1 MSEHGFEKLR
11 EIIKTLRSEN
21 GCPWDREQ
29 THNSLKP
36 CILEEAA
43 EVAASIRIYEKT
55 KDDSNMK
62 EELGDVLLQVMMH
75 SRIAEEEERFNI
87 DDVIDGICEKM
98 IRRHPHV
105 FGSLELSNSTQVLE
119 TWEEIKKKEK
129 QEKQDQPFSQ
139 SPLKEIPIELPALTR
154 ACKVQKKTDK
164 LYEAVKSAK
173 ESIESVK
180 EALNKLES
188 GDNDYYDELGGIL
201 YNCANIARLY
211 KVDPEQALTDKIEAL
226 IDEKEG

>member
-11 EIIKTLRSEN
+11 EIIKALRSEN

-55 KDDSNMK
+55 NDDSNMK

-75 SRIAEEEERFNI
+75 SRIAEEESRFSV

-105 FGSLELSNSTQVLE
+105 FGDLELSNSEQVLE
-119 TWEEIKKKEK
+119 TWEEIKQKEK
-129 QEKQDQPFSQ
+129 QNQPFAK
-139 SPLKEIPIELPALTR
+139 SPLKEIPIELPSLTR
-154 ACKVQKKTDK
+154 ACKVQKKADK
-164 LYEAVKSAK
+164 LYDTSKSAK
-173 ESIESVK
+173 DSIEAVK
-180 EALNKLES
+180 EALNQLDS
-188 GDNDYYDELGGIL
+188 DDNNYYNEIGEIL
-201 YNCANIARLY
+201 FNCANIVRLY
-211 KVDPEQALTDKIEAL
+211 KVDPEQALNDKIEGL

>member
-11 EIIKTLRSEN
+11 EIIKVLRSEN

-55 KDDSNMK
+55 NDDSNMK

-75 SRIAEEEERFNI
+75 SRIAEEESRFSV

-105 FGSLELSNSTQVLE
+105 FGDLELSNSDQVLE
-119 TWEEIKKKEK
+119 TWEEIKQKEK
-129 QEKQDQPFSQ
+129 QNQPFAK
-139 SPLKEIPIELPALTR
+139 SPLKEIPIELPSLTR
-154 ACKVQKKTDK
+154 ACKVQKKADK
-164 LYEAVKSAK
+164 LYDTSKSAK
-173 ESIESVK
+173 DSIEAVK
-180 EALNKLES
+180 EALNQLDS
-188 GDNDYYDELGGIL
+188 DDNNYYNEIGEIL
-201 YNCANIARLY
+201 FNCANIARLY
-211 KVDPEQALTDKIEAL
+211 KVDPEQALTDKIEDL

>member
-55 KDDSNMK
+55 NDDSNMK

-75 SRIAEEEERFNI
+75 SRIAEEEGRFSV

-105 FGSLELSNSTQVLE
+105 FGDLELSNSGQVLE
-119 TWEEIKKKEK
+119 TWEEIKQKEK
-129 QEKQDQPFSQ
+129 QNQPFAK
-139 SPLKEIPIELPALTR
+139 SPLKEIPIELPSLTR
-154 ACKVQKKTDK
+154 ACKVQKKADK
-164 LYEAVKSAK
+164 LYDTSKSAK
-173 ESIESVK
+173 DSIEAVK
-180 EALNKLES
+180 EALNQLDS
-188 GDNDYYDELGGIL
+188 DDNNYYDEIGEIL
-201 YNCANIARLY
+201 FNCANIARLY
-211 KVDPEQALTDKIEAL
+211 KVDPEQALTDKIEDL

>member
-11 EIIKTLRSEN
+11 EIIKILRSEN

-55 KDDSNMK
+55 NDDSNMK

-75 SRIAEEEERFNI
+75 SRIAEEESRFSV

-105 FGSLELSNSTQVLE
+105 FGDLEISNSGQVLE
-119 TWEEIKKKEK
+119 TWEEIKQKEK
-129 QEKQDQPFSQ
+129 QNQPFAK
-139 SPLKEIPIELPALTR
+139 SPLKEIPIELPSLTR
-154 ACKVQKKTDK
+154 ACKVQKKADK
-164 LYEAVKSAK
+164 LYDTSKSAK
-173 ESIESVK
+173 DSIEAVK
-180 EALNKLES
+180 EALNQLDS
-188 GDNDYYDELGGIL
+188 DDNNYYNEIGEIL
-201 YNCANIARLY
+201 FNCANIARLY
-211 KVDPEQALTDKIEAL
+211 KVDPEQALTDKIEDL

>member
-55 KDDSNMK
+55 NDDSNMK

-75 SRIAEEEERFNI
+75 SRIAEEEGRFSV

-105 FGSLELSNSTQVLE
+105 FGDLELSNSDQVLG
-119 TWEEIKKKEK
+119 TWDEIKQKEK
-129 QEKQDQPFSQ
+129 QNQPFAK
-139 SPLKEIPIELPALTR
+139 SPLKEIPIELPSLTR
-154 ACKVQKKTDK
+154 ACKVQKKADK
-164 LYEAVKSAK
+164 LYDTSKSAK
-173 ESIESVK
+173 DSIEAVK
-180 EALNKLES
+180 EALNQLDS
-188 GDNDYYDELGGIL
+188 DDNNYYDEIGEIL
-201 YNCANIARLY
+201 FNCANIARLY
-211 KVDPEQALTDKIEAL
+211 KVDPEQALTDKIEDL

>member
-11 EIIKTLRSEN
+11 EIIKALRSEN

-55 KDDSNMK
+55 NDDSNMK

-75 SRIAEEEERFNI
+75 SRIAEEESRFSV

-105 FGSLELSNSTQVLE
+105 FGDLELSNSEQVLE
-119 TWEEIKKKEK
+119 TWEEIKQKEK
-129 QEKQDQPFSQ
+129 QNQPFAK
-139 SPLKEIPIELPALTR
+139 SPLKEIPIELPSLTR
-154 ACKVQKKTDK
+154 ACKVQKKADK
-164 LYEAVKSAK
+164 LYDTSKSAK
-173 ESIESVK
+173 DSIEAVK
-180 EALNKLES
+180 EALNQLDS
-188 GDNDYYDELGGIL
+188 DDNNYYNEIGEIL
-201 YNCANIARLY
+201 FNCANIARLY
-211 KVDPEQALTDKIEAL
+211 KVDPEQALNDKIEGL

>member
-11 EIIKTLRSEN
+11 KIIKTLRSEN

-55 KDDSNMK
+55 NDDSNMK

-75 SRIAEEEERFNI
+75 SRIAEEEGRFSV
-87 DDVIDGICEKM
+87 DDVINGICEKM

-105 FGSLELSNSTQVLE
+105 FGDLELSNSRQVLE
-119 TWEEIKKKEK
+119 TWEEIKQKEK
-129 QEKQDQPFSQ
+129 QNQPFAK
-139 SPLKEIPIELPALTR
+139 SPLKEIPIELPSLTR
-154 ACKVQKKTDK
+154 ACKVQKKADK
-164 LYEAVKSAK
+164 LYDTSKSAK
-173 ESIESVK
+173 DSIEAVK
-180 EALNKLES
+180 EALNQLES
-188 GDNDYYDELGGIL
+188 DDNNYYDEIGEIL
-201 YNCANIARLY
+201 FNCANIARLY
-211 KVDPEQALTDKIEAL
+211 KVDPEQALTDKIENL
-226 IDEKEG
+226 IEEKEG

>member
-11 EIIKTLRSEN
+11 EIIKALRSEN

-55 KDDSNMK
+55 NDDSNMK

-75 SRIAEEEERFNI
+75 SRIAEEEGRFSV

-105 FGSLELSNSTQVLE
+105 FGDLELSNSGQVLE
-119 TWEEIKKKEK
+119 TWEEIKQKEK
-129 QEKQDQPFSQ
+129 QNQPFAK
-139 SPLKEIPIELPALTR
+139 SPLKEIPIELPSLTR
-154 ACKVQKKTDK
+154 ACKVQKKADK
-164 LYEAVKSAK
+164 LYDTSKSAK
-173 ESIESVK
+173 DSTEAVK
-180 EALNKLES
+180 EALNQLDLD
-188 GDNDYYDELGGIL
+188 DNNYYDEIGEIL
-201 YNCANIARLY
+201 FNCANIARLY
-211 KVDPEQALTDKIEAL
+211 KVDPEQALTDKIEDL

>member
-11 EIIKTLRSEN
+11 EIIKALRSEN

-55 KDDSNMK
+55 NDDSNMK

-75 SRIAEEEERFNI
+75 SRIAEEEGRFSV

-105 FGSLELSNSTQVLE
+105 FGDLELSNSDQVLE
-119 TWEEIKKKEK
+119 TWEEIKQKEK
-129 QEKQDQPFSQ
+129 QNQPFAK
-139 SPLKEIPIELPALTR
+139 SPLKEIPIELPSLTR
-154 ACKVQKKTDK
+154 ACKVQKKADK
-164 LYEAVKSAK
+164 LYDTSKSAK
-173 ESIESVK
+173 DSIEAVK
-180 EALNKLES
+180 EALNQLDS
-188 GDNDYYDELGGIL
+188 DDNNYYNEIGEIL
-201 YNCANIARLY
+201 FNCANIARLY
-211 KVDPEQALTDKIEAL
+211 KVDPEQALTDKIEDL

>member
-11 EIIKTLRSEN
+11 EIIKALRSEN

-55 KDDSNMK
+55 NDDSNMK

-75 SRIAEEEERFNI
+75 SRIAEEEGRFSV

-105 FGSLELSNSTQVLE
+105 FGDLELSNSGQVLE
-119 TWEEIKKKEK
+119 TWEEIKQKEK
-129 QEKQDQPFSQ
+129 QNQPFAK
-139 SPLKEIPIELPALTR
+139 SPLKEIPIELPSLTR
-154 ACKVQKKTDK
+154 ACKVQKKADK
-164 LYEAVKSAK
+164 LYDTSKSAK
-173 ESIESVK
+173 DSIEAVK
-180 EALNKLES
+180 EALNQLDS
-188 GDNDYYDELGGIL
+188 DDNNYYNEIGEIL
-201 YNCANIARLY
+201 FNCANIARLY
-211 KVDPEQALTDKIEAL
+211 KVDPEQALTDKIEDL

>member
-11 EIIKTLRSEN
+11 EIIKVLRSEN

-55 KDDSNMK
+55 NDDSNMK

-75 SRIAEEEERFNI
+75 SRIAEEESRFSV

-105 FGSLELSNSTQVLE
+105 FGDLELDNSGQVLE
-119 TWEEIKKKEK
+119 TWEEIKQKEK
-129 QEKQDQPFSQ
+129 QNQPFAK
-139 SPLKEIPIELPALTR
+139 SPLKEIPIELPSLTR
-154 ACKVQKKTDK
+154 ACKVQKKADK
-164 LYEAVKSAK
+164 LYDTSKSAK
-173 ESIESVK
+173 DSIEAVK
-180 EALNKLES
+180 EALNQLDS
-188 GDNDYYDELGGIL
+188 NDNNYYDEIGEIL
-201 YNCANIARLY
+201 FNCANIARLY
-211 KVDPEQALTDKIEAL
+211 KVDPEQALTDKIEDL

>member
-11 EIIKTLRSEN
+11 EIIKILRSEN

-55 KDDSNMK
+55 NDDSNMK

-75 SRIAEEEERFNI
+75 SRIAEEESRFSV

-105 FGSLELSNSTQVLE
+105 FGDLELSNSGQVLE
-119 TWEEIKKKEK
+119 TWEEIKQKEK
-129 QEKQDQPFSQ
+129 QNQPFAK
-139 SPLKEIPIELPALTR
+139 SPLKEIPIELPSLTR
-154 ACKVQKKTDK
+154 ACKVQKKADK
-164 LYEAVKSAK
+164 LYDTSKSAK
-173 ESIESVK
+173 DSIEAVK
-180 EALNKLES
+180 EALNQLDS
-188 GDNDYYDELGGIL
+188 NDNNYYDEIGEIL
-201 YNCANIARLY
+201 FNCANIARLY
-211 KVDPEQALTDKIEAL
+211 KVDPEQALTDKIEDL

>member
-11 EIIKTLRSEN
+11 EIIKVLRSEN

-55 KDDSNMK
+55 NDDSNMK

-75 SRIAEEEERFNI
+75 SRIAEEESRFSV

-105 FGSLELSNSTQVLE
+105 FGDLELSNSGQVLE
-119 TWEEIKKKEK
+119 TWEEIKQKEK
-129 QEKQDQPFSQ
+129 QNQPFAK
-139 SPLKEIPIELPALTR
+139 SPLKEIPIELPSLTR
-154 ACKVQKKTDK
+154 ACKVQKKADK
-164 LYEAVKSAK
+164 LYDTSKSAK
-173 ESIESVK
+173 DSIEAVK
-180 EALNKLES
+180 EALNQLDS
-188 GDNDYYDELGGIL
+188 NDNNYYDEIGEIL
-201 YNCANIARLY
+201 FNCANIARLY
-211 KVDPEQALTDKIEAL
+211 KVDPEQALTDKIEDL

>member
-11 EIIKTLRSEN
+11 EIIKALRSEN

-55 KDDSNMK
+55 NDDSNMK

-75 SRIAEEEERFNI
+75 SRIAEEESRFSV

-105 FGSLELSNSTQVLE
+105 FGDLELDNSGQVLE
-119 TWEEIKKKEK
+119 TWEEIKQKEK
-129 QEKQDQPFSQ
+129 QNQPFAK
-139 SPLKEIPIELPALTR
+139 SPLKEIPIELPSLTR
-154 ACKVQKKTDK
+154 ACKVQKKADK
-164 LYEAVKSAK
+164 LYDTSKSAK
-173 ESIESVK
+173 DSIEAVK
-180 EALNKLES
+180 EALNQLDS
-188 GDNDYYDELGGIL
+188 NDNNYYDEIGEIL
-201 YNCANIARLY
+201 FNCANIARLY
-211 KVDPEQALTDKIEAL
+211 KVDPEQALTDKIEDL

>member
-11 EIIKTLRSEN
+11 EIIKILRSEN

-55 KDDSNMK
+55 NDDSNMK

-75 SRIAEEEERFNI
+75 SRIAEEESRFSV

-105 FGSLELSNSTQVLE
+105 FGDLELSNSGQVLE
-119 TWEEIKKKEK
+119 TWEEIKQKEK
-129 QEKQDQPFSQ
+129 QNQPFAK
-139 SPLKEIPIELPALTR
+139 SPLKEIPIELPSLTR
-154 ACKVQKKTDK
+154 ACKVQKKADK
-164 LYEAVKSAK
+164 LYDTSKSAK
-173 ESIESVK
+173 DSIEAVK
-180 EALNKLES
+180 EALNQLDS
-188 GDNDYYDELGGIL
+188 DDNNYYNEIGEIL
-201 YNCANIARLY
+201 FNCANIARLY
-211 KVDPEQALTDKIEAL
+211 KVDPEQALTDKIEDL

>member
-11 EIIKTLRSEN
+11 EIIKALRSEN

-55 KDDSNMK
+55 NDDSNMK

-75 SRIAEEEERFNI
+75 SRIAEEEGRFSV

-105 FGSLELSNSTQVLE
+105 FGDLELSNSGQVLE
-119 TWEEIKKKEK
+119 TWDEIKQKEK
-129 QEKQDQPFSQ
+129 QNQPFAK
-139 SPLKEIPIELPALTR
+139 SPLKEIPIELPSLTR
-154 ACKVQKKTDK
+154 ACKVQKKADK
-164 LYEAVKSAK
+164 LYNTSKSAK
-173 ESIESVK
+173 DSIEAVK
-180 EALNKLES
+180 EALNQLDS
-188 GDNDYYDELGGIL
+188 DDNNYYNEIGEIL
-201 YNCANIARLY
+201 FNCANIARLY
-211 KVDPEQALTDKIEAL
+211 KVDPEQALTDKIEDL

>member
-11 EIIKTLRSEN
+11 EIIKALRSEN

-55 KDDSNMK
+55 NDDSNMK

-75 SRIAEEEERFNI
+75 SRIAEEEGRFSV

-105 FGSLELSNSTQVLE
+105 FGDLELSNSDQVLE
-119 TWEEIKKKEK
+119 TWDEIKQKEK
-129 QEKQDQPFSQ
+129 QNQPFAK
-139 SPLKEIPIELPALTR
+139 SPLKEIPIELPSLTR
-154 ACKVQKKTDK
+154 ACKVQKKADK
-164 LYEAVKSAK
+164 LYDTSKSAK
-173 ESIESVK
+173 DSIEAVK
-180 EALNKLES
+180 EALNQLDS
-188 GDNDYYDELGGIL
+188 DDNNYYNEIGEIL
-201 YNCANIARLY
+201 FNCANIARLY
-211 KVDPEQALTDKIEAL
+211 KVDPEQALTDKIEDL

>member
-55 KDDSNMK
+55 NDDSNMK

-75 SRIAEEEERFNI
+75 SRIAEEEGRFSV
-87 DDVIDGICEKM
+87 DDIIDGICEKM

-105 FGSLELSNSTQVLE
+105 FGDLELSNSGQVLE
-119 TWEEIKKKEK
+119 TWEEIKQKEK
-129 QEKQDQPFSQ
+129 QNQPFAK
-139 SPLKEIPIELPALTR
+139 SPLKEIPIELPSLTR
-154 ACKVQKKTDK
+154 ACKVQKKADK
-164 LYEAVKSAK
+164 LYDTSKSAK
-173 ESIESVK
+173 DSIEAVK
-180 EALNKLES
+180 EALNQLDS
-188 GDNDYYDELGGIL
+188 DDNNYYNEIGEIL
-201 YNCANIARLY
+201 FNCANIARLY
-211 KVDPEQALTDKIEAL
+211 KVDPEQALTDKIEDL